1 MPPCAS
7 VHFAPLRTA
16 TLPKTGA
23 TLFLREPKAHN
34 ESATEEASAVMYDI
48 DTKNQFLELR
58 AKGWSLSRIA
68 ERLKVSQRTLVDW
81 NRQEHEQIRT
91 LRAVEWEALQEKILA
106 TREQELVRLKKE
118 LDRLEAELAKRT
130 VEYVSTENLYRLSA
144 LVRAEIRK
152 VCQTP
157 LPVEDAMAAEE

>member
-1 MPPCAS
+1 
-7 VHFAPLRTA
+7 
-16 TLPKTGA
+16 
-23 TLFLREPKAHN
+23 
-34 ESATEEASAVMYDI
+34 MYDT
-48 DTKNQFLELR
+48 DTKSQFLELR

-91 LRAVEWEALQEKILA
+91 LRAIEWEALQEKILA
-106 TREQELVRLKKE
+106 TGEQELVRLKKE

-130 VEYVSTENLYRLSA
+130 VECVSTENLYCLTS

-152 VCQTP
+152 VSHAPQ
-157 LPVEDAMAAEE
+157 PVEDAIAAEE

>member
-1 MPPCAS
+1 
-7 VHFAPLRTA
+7 
-16 TLPKTGA
+16 
-23 TLFLREPKAHN
+23 
-34 ESATEEASAVMYDI
+34 MYDT
-48 DTKNQFLELR
+48 DTKSQFLELR
-58 AKGWSLSRIA
+58 AKGWSLRRIA

-91 LRAVEWEALQEKILA
+91 LRAIEWEALQEKILA
-106 TREQELVRLKKE
+106 TGEQGLVSLKKE

-152 VCQTP
+152 VCQVP